1 MKRRQFKISFI
12 MEKETRKC
20 PYCGEEILAVA
31 KKCKYCGEWLTEEKA
46 EDTPKQMIPCPICS
60 EMIEEGTEIC
70 PHCHEK
76 LTKPG
81 KLTPAITKTIKTEKE
96 DDGTRSF
103 FDYYLWDPFFRH
115 YFDFKGRLN
124 RKHYWLSIMVWLGVC
139 LALIVM
145 LPPIGAFI
153 FMVFF
158 VASIIPLYATAARR
172 MRDGDSIPGIF
183 GWISLFFPT
192 VLWWLVK
199 PTEYRAEGMEDAEPD
214 IPQAVKFKKVD
225 KIICC
230 VYALLFVIGIAVFY
244 IVEKKSSTETEQ
256 IEVIADTDSENA
268 ENKDIQENVKKAY
281 IDYLSILD
289 EMDEDQV
296 YGHYFLYDITGDG
309 IPEIW
314 VESGTCEADHAISV
328 YTYKDKLT
336 ILDAGEEGNASHSGF
351 FRGEDYILQVSGHM
365 GYQAW
370 SKITYHNGKLKREV
384 IFEEDLNESGKD
396 DYRELSEPAVESYSF
411 DETEPIMSM
420 FDNL

>member
-1 MKRRQFKISFI
+1 
-12 MEKETRKC
+12 MEKETKKC

-31 KKCKYCGEWLTEEKA
+31 KKCKYCGEWLTEEKV
-46 EDTPKQMIPCPICS
+46 EDTPKRMIPCPICS
-60 EMIEEGTEIC
+60 EMIEEGIETC

-76 LTKPG
+76 LNSACNPV
-81 KLTPAITKTIKTEKE
+81 LTEERTPQPEIKE
-96 DDGTRSF
+96 DDSRSF

-115 YFDFKGRLN
+115 YVDFKGRLN
-124 RKHYWLSIMVWLGVC
+124 RKHYWLSILVWFGVC

-145 LPPIGAFI
+145 LPPIGACIFI
-153 FMVFF
+153 VFF
-158 VASIIPLYATAARR
+158 IASIIPLYATAARR
-172 MRDGDSIPGIF
+172 MRDGDSIPGIS

>member
-1 MKRRQFKISFI
+1 
-12 MEKETRKC
+12 MEQEIKKC
-20 PYCGEEILAVA
+20 PYCGEKILAVA

-46 EDTPKQMIPCPICS
+46 EDTPMQMISCPICS

-76 LTKPG
+76 LT
-81 KLTPAITKTIKTEKE
+81 TPSNPTPTVTKSIKAEKE

-124 RKHYWLSIMVWLGVC
+124 RKHYWLSILVWLIVLIALLVIMGVGV
-139 LALIVM
+139 LFFLIT
-145 LPPIGAFI
+145 
-153 FMVFF
+153 
-158 VASIIPLYATAARR
+158 IIPLYATTARR
-172 MRDGDSIPGIF
+172 LRDADSSPTALM
-183 GWISLFFPT
+183 WSLIVSPLIMIWT
-192 VLWWLVK
+192 CK
-199 PTEYRAEGMEDAEPD
+199 PSEDESIRVDNLAPD
-214 IPQAVKFKKVD
+214 TPQPVKFKKAD
-225 KIICC
+225 KIVCL
-230 VYALLFVIGIAVFY
+230 VYAILLACLLVRLYGLY
-244 IVEKKSSTETEQ
+244 IDDKKNSTETEQ
-256 IEVIADTDSENA
+256 IEVIADANSENA

-281 IDYLSILD
+281 IDYLAILD

-336 ILDAGEEGNASHSGF
+336 VLDAGEEGNASHSGF

-370 SKITYHNGKLKREV
+370 SKITYHNGKLESEV

-396 DYRELSEPAVESYSF
+396 DYREPSEPAVESYPF